1 LRDEEEISMLILE
14 LMVEWWIYRVEGW
27 NQMALNIK
35 NEEAHRLAREL
46 AQLKGVSMVE
56 AVTNSLKKDVE
67 RERAVR
73 DPGNTKKGLAAWLM
87 EISRET
93 APLMNDG
100 RTSKQVMDELYDD
113 ETGLPK

>member
-1 LRDEEEISMLILE
+1 
-14 LMVEWWIYRVEGW
+14 
-27 NQMALNIK
+27 MALNIE
-35 NEEAHRLAREL
+35 NEEAHRLAQEL
-46 AQLKGVSMVE
+46 AELKGVSIVE
-56 AVTNSLKKDVE
+56 AVTGFLKKDVE
-67 RERAVR
+67 RERATR
-73 DPGNTKKGLAAWLM
+73 ESGDAKRGLAAWLM